1 VRKGFARH
9 PLLGTAGLWLLDKL
23 RFFTDGLPLPM
34 AMMSR
39 MNHISNNPALSSIVM
54 RDRLGGGSWVP
65 ARFLRTLMT
74 TPPAIEPEQF
84 TGCPVLLAHPG
95 VDRMTDIALS
105 RRFFRSPRRPEAD
118 GRARRREP
126 HADRAPRHRSAR
138 GRGARFRPGARK
150 HASRDVAITWISLHA
165 TFRSPRLA
173 TGSVYDVVM
182 IVCRALLI
190 LAVALPKVVSAQP
203 GEEPPV
209 PPPVDVQVDA
219 RVQFNPEAAIGATI
233 ERIAVSS
240 PLIERIAKGT
250 FKRARRAISIG
261 PTVGAFA
268 GYFPAA
274 ERSDYAITFGLG
286 LELFKIPRAAGD
298 GAAQGHRD
306 QAREGSALL
315 SANPQAANLDQL
327 AQQIWDDTVK
337 EVLAMENLRGKR
349 IEKPRLTVALEAN
362 RLLDSEVWMT
372 RLRAG
377 LGISKLTL
385 AGTTAVAFTDPETS
399 IYAGVELVLH
409 VMMSSNPRSSVADV
423 FVRADFEVRNRD
435 LANADFYGIGVR
447 YLVELLIS
455 SGPGLASSA
464 SRRDRRILPSRSTL
478 MHFTI
483 TSSPSLTARPRRRG
497 CAPSR
502 PRRCAA
508 GRRCPG

>member
-1 VRKGFARH
+1 
-9 PLLGTAGLWLLDKL
+9 
-23 RFFTDGLPLPM
+23 
-34 AMMSR
+34 
-39 MNHISNNPALSSIVM
+39 
-54 RDRLGGGSWVP
+54 
-65 ARFLRTLMT
+65 
-74 TPPAIEPEQF
+74 
-84 TGCPVLLAHPG
+84 
-95 VDRMTDIALS
+95 
-105 RRFFRSPRRPEAD
+105 
-118 GRARRREP
+118 
-126 HADRAPRHRSAR
+126 
-138 GRGARFRPGARK
+138 
-150 HASRDVAITWISLHA
+150 
-165 TFRSPRLA
+165 
-173 TGSVYDVVM
+173 M

-190 LAVALPKVVSAQP
+190 LAVALPGVASAQP

-268 GYFPAA
+268 GYFPGA

-286 LELFKIPRAAGD
+286 LELFKIPVLPGTELLKDIAIKRAKE
-298 GAAQGHRD
+298 R
-306 QAREGSALL
+306 LL

-372 RLRAG
+372 RFRAG
-377 LGISKLTL
+377 LGISKITL

-409 VMMSSNPRSSVADV
+409 VMMSKAPRSSVADV

-447 YLVELLIS
+447 YLVDAL
-455 SGPGLASSA
+455 
-464 SRRDRRILPSRSTL
+464 
-478 MHFTI
+478 
-483 TSSPSLTARPRRRG
+483 
-497 CAPSR
+497 
-502 PRRCAA
+502 
-508 GRRCPG
+508 